1 MRDVLNRVR
10 FWHRQADLHFPN
22 LRGNRLRGKAT
33 KAEIMVTEN
42 PSIRPLRQSFA
53 ADLLRV
59 CWLLV
64 RMPALAVLLALEP
77 VVSFVLSAVGIL
89 GIAAALI
96 LRLSGALPQ
105 FPFWGMLG
113 FSVGVL
119 LLLSAYH
126 ALLGILAR

>member
-1 MRDVLNRVR
+1 MR
-10 FWHRQADLHFPN
+10 
-22 LRGNRLRGKAT
+22 
-33 KAEIMVTEN
+33 AEN
-42 PSIRPLRQSFA
+42 HSIRPAHQSSVTG
-53 ADLLRV
+53 LLRV

-77 VVSFVLSAVGIL
+77 AVNLVLTAAGVL
-89 GIAAALI
+89 GIATALI

>member
-1 MRDVLNRVR
+1 MR
-10 FWHRQADLHFPN
+10 
-22 LRGNRLRGKAT
+22 
-33 KAEIMVTEN
+33 AEN
-42 PSIRPLRQSFA
+42 HSIRPAHQSSVTG
-53 ADLLRV
+53 LLRV

-77 VVSFVLSAVGIL
+77 AVNLVLTAAGVL
-89 GIAAALI
+89 GIATALI
-96 LRLSGALPQ
+96 LRSSGSLPQ

>member
-1 MRDVLNRVR
+1 MRDVLNDVR
-10 FWHRQADLHFPN
+10 FWHRQADLPFPN

-33 KAEIMVTEN
+33 RFAIMRAEN
-42 PSIRPLRQSFA
+42 HSIRPAHQSSVTG
-53 ADLLRV
+53 LLRV

-77 VVSFVLSAVGIL
+77 AVNLVLTAAGVL
-89 GIAAALI
+89 GIATALI

>member
-1 MRDVLNRVR
+1 MR
-10 FWHRQADLHFPN
+10 
-22 LRGNRLRGKAT
+22 
-33 KAEIMVTEN
+33 AEN
-42 PSIRPLRQSFA
+42 HSIRPAHQSSVTGVV
-53 ADLLRV
+53 RV

-105 FPFWGMLG
+105 FPIWGMLG
-113 FSVGVL
+113 SFVGVL